1 MGDILHIFPALQIL
15 REQCP
20 EAELDFMINPEFAP
34 LLDFSPFPVT
44 EKILFERKKMAAWST
59 AAGEFIKLVRRLRR
73 KKYDL
78 VIDFQGLFRSAF
90 FAGISSHR
98 SKAVYGFDS
107 PRERISR
114 FFYSRRA
121 VVSQPHAV
129 EKNVELVNFI
139 FSADHAVPTPY
150 VPIDRDL
157 LNNLPSFPRPY
168 ILLLPGARWESK
180 CFPAT
185 LFAQTALA
193 VNRCKKDIHFVAA
206 GSKAEIRRSAELC
219 AALPSDFPITD
230 LTGKTTLNELFALI
244 SQADAVICN
253 DSGPMHIAALLEKPV
268 FAFFGPTDPEKT
280 GPWKQRARVFT
291 AGCDCALCM
300 NKKCPRP
307 EMVCHNIDPDAVAQ
321 FLFQQLYKESLS

>member
-1 MGDILHIFPALQIL
+1 
-15 REQCP
+15 
-20 EAELDFMINPEFAP
+20 
-34 LLDFSPFPVT
+34 
-44 EKILFERKKMAAWST
+44 
-59 AAGEFIKLVRRLRR
+59 LRR

-98 SKAVYGFDS
+98 AGAVYGFDS
-107 PRERISR
+107 PRERIAR
-114 FFYSRRA
+114 YFYSRKA
-121 VVSQPHAV
+121 GVSLPHAV

-139 FSADHAVPTPY
+139 LSADHAVPSPV
-150 VPIDRDL
+150 VPVNEKL
-157 LNNLPSFPRPY
+157 LDNLPAFPRPY

-180 CFPAT
+180 YFPAA
-185 LFAQTALA
+185 LFAKTALA
-193 VNRCKKDIHFVAA
+193 VNRSKKDIHFVTA

-219 AALPSDFPITD
+219 AALPAGFPVTD

-244 SQADAVICN
+244 SQADAVVCN

-280 GPWKQRARVFT
+280 GPWKQRSRVFT

-300 NKKCPRP
+300 NKNCPRP
-307 EMVCHNIDPDAVAQ
+307 ETLCHNIDPEAVSQ
-321 FLFQQLYKESLS
+321 LLLKQLYQENLS